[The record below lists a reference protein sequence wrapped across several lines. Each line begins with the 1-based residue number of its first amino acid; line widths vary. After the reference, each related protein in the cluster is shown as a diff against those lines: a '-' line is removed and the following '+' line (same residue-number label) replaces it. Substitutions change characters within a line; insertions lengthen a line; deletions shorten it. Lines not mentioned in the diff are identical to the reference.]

1 MGLLSIQI
9 DGRHEME
16 LMLERQLAELLEGTT
31 DAAFT
36 VDLQG
41 EIRTWN
47 KAAENLFG
55 YSASNAV
62 GQSCSTLVKGRL
74 DGQTPVCCQSCDVL
88 ECVRAGREVSNFD
101 LEISTQTRRVWV
113 NVSLLVTSDD
123 HTERRLVIHL
133 MRDIRK
139 RKKAEQLTNK
149 MIQVARSLVRNG
161 EQPELP
167 PIVPLTSQEKKI
179 LTLLVAGKT
188 TKDVAEELQISMST
202 LRNHISHINQ
212 KLHTRNRTEA
222 VMKALKRGII

>member
-1 MGLLSIQI
+1 
-9 DGRHEME
+9 
-16 LMLERQLAELLEGTT
+16 MLERQLAELLEGTT

-55 YSASNAV
+55 YPASNV
-62 GQSCSTLVKGRL
+62 IGQTCATLVKGRM
-74 DGQTPVCCQSCDVL
+74 DGRTLVCCETCDVL
-88 ECVRAGREVSNFD
+88 ECVRAGREVANFD
-101 LEISTQTRRVWV
+101 LEISTRTRRRVWV
-113 NVSLLVTSDD
+113 NVSLLVTCDE
-123 HTERRLVIHL
+123 HTERRLVVHL

-139 RKKAEQLTNK
+139 RKKAEQLTNE
-149 MIQVARSLVRNG
+149 MIQVARSLVGNG
-161 EQPELP
+161 EQTGEPP

-179 LTLLVAGKT
+179 LALLAAGKA
-188 TKDVAEELQISMST
+188 TKEMAGELQINVST

>member
-1 MGLLSIQI
+1 
-9 DGRHEME
+9 
-16 LMLERQLAELLEGTT
+16 MLERQLAELLEGTT

-47 KAAENLFG
+47 KAAEDLFG
-55 YSASNAV
+55 YRASNV
-62 GQSCSTLVKGRL
+62 IGQACATLVKGRM
-74 DGQTPVCCQSCDVL
+74 DGRTPVCCQTCDVL

-101 LEISTQTRRVWV
+101 LEISTRTRRRVWV
-113 NVSLLVTSDD
+113 NVSLLVTSDE
-123 HTERRLVIHL
+123 HTKRRLVIHL
-133 MRDIRK
+133 MRDIGR
-139 RKKAEQLTNK
+139 RKKAEQLTNE
-149 MIQVARSLVRNG
+149 MIQVARSLVGNG
-161 EQPELP
+161 EQTGEPP

-179 LTLLVAGKT
+179 LTLLVAGKA
-188 TKDVAEELQISMST
+188 TKEMAGELQINVST